1 MSRTTI
7 LGFLFALQALC
18 CGFFLFDILWDVFWP
33 ANVNHWADSDILEAL
48 VTLALFGS
56 LAFTGFE
63 LRRVLVRQT
72 AMEDQIRVASG
83 AFGDVMAARFK
94 EWGLTKAEQDV
105 AVLAIKG
112 FSIAEI
118 AEMRTTK
125 EGTIKA
131 QCAALY
137 RKAQVSGRLHLLSL
151 FLEELMDEDL
161 LNSAKKTNG

>member
-18 CGFFLFDILWDVFWP
+18 CGFFLLDILGDFFWP
-33 ANVNHWADSDILEAL
+33 VGISPWIDNDRLEAL

-63 LRRVLVRQT
+63 LRRVMTRQS
-72 AMEDQIRVASG
+72 AMEDQIRLASG
-83 AFGDVMAARFK
+83 AFGEVLTARFK
-94 EWGLTKAEQDV
+94 DWGLTQAEQDV

-118 AEMRTTK
+118 AEMRRTK

-137 RKAQVSGRLHLLSL
+137 RKAEVSGRLHLLSL
-151 FLEELMDEDL
+151 FLEDLMDDDL
-161 LNSAKKTNG
+161 LKSAQKADG